1 MHKVLQP
8 KWQPGDRATTK
19 ESHTIV
25 PWWYFPIIWSEL
37 RFWNLTVCHFTK
49 NTFLPSEA
57 NSPSVP
63 SLYCWLGEDQ
73 VIVFL
78 SPLCG
83 HTDILNMWKR
93 FMWKMYTF
101 SSAYMWRK
109 EKLAKLEFF
118 CTSKCCYW
126 RLIFNFHFVFKG
138 PVPYMETQ
146 AHFHSLDF
154 VWQIFKSELRQ
165 S

>member
-25 PWWYFPIIWSEL
+25 LWWYFPIIWSEL

-78 SPLCG
+78 LPTPTVDTQTFWICG
-83 HTDILNMWKR
+83 KGSCEKCTPSHQLTCGGRKNLQNWN
-93 FMWKMYTF
+93 F
-101 SSAYMWRK
+101 SAPRNAVIGDWS
-109 EKLAKLEFF
+109 
-118 CTSKCCYW
+118 
-126 RLIFNFHFVFKG
+126 LIFILFSRDQYHTWKHRRISIALILYDKF
-138 PVPYMETQ
+138 
-146 AHFHSLDF
+146 
-154 VWQIFKSELRQ
+154 LRVN
-165 S
+165 